1 MKDRNTST
9 KIDPATGRPL
19 PAGVEYR
26 GKGQYRARKRIAG
39 GKRIH
44 QTFSTARLARRWLDT
59 TSAKLELG
67 QFEDTRPLERQTVHE
82 LVDRYVREEMQTRD
96 NDRKGHIPA
105 ILQDEIAH
113 LPLVD
118 LTATAVRDFRDRQA
132 EKYSAATVVKRLNLL
147 AAICQH
153 AIAEW
158 DLPFSKNPA
167 AATAVKR
174 PAGADKKR
182 NRRLIG
188 DEYDRLLEAMATSP
202 WPDDVTFVQFA
213 IEQGTRRE
221 EAQTLRWRDIDFD
234 RHALSLGKT
243 KTMHRAIERGP
254 EIRPLTPGAARLLR
268 TLQAQRKSSR
278 PGDLVF
284 DIGSKDA
291 FSVRFRRMTKKAGL
305 RDLTFHDLR
314 HEATSRLARIYT
326 NPLELRRVTGH
337 KDIKSLDRYYQPHT
351 EDLAAKAIAYEKRNF
366 ADKD

>member
-1 MKDRNTST
+1 MKDRITSA

-39 GKRIH
+39 GERIH
-44 QTFSTARLARRWLDT
+44 QTFSSAKLARRWLDT

-67 QFEDTRPLERQTVHE
+67 QFQDTRPLERQTVHE

-105 ILQDEIAH
+105 ILQDEIAR
-113 LPLVD
+113 LALAD
-118 LTATAVRDFRDRQA
+118 LTSTAVRGFRDRLA
-132 EKYSAATVVKRLNLL
+132 EKYSGATVVKRLNLL

-158 DLPFSKNPA
+158 DVPFAKNPA

-174 PAGADKKR
+174 PTGADKKR
-182 NRRLIG
+182 NRRLID
-188 DEYDRLLEAMATSP
+188 DEYDRLMGIMAQSP
-202 WPDDVTFVQFA
+202 WPDDVAFIQFA

-221 EAQTLRWRDIDFD
+221 EALTLRWCDVDFK
-234 RHALSLGKT
+234 RHALSFART
-243 KTMHRAIERGP
+243 KTMHRAVERGP
-254 EIRPLTPGAARLLR
+254 EVRPLTPGAARLLR
-268 TLQAQRKSSR
+268 TLQAQRASIR
-278 PGDLVF
+278 PDDLIF
-284 DIGSKDA
+284 DVGSKNA
-291 FSVRFRRMTKKAGL
+291 FSVRFGRMTKKGGL
-305 RDLTFHDLR
+305 HDLTFHDLR

-337 KDIKSLDRYYQPHT
+337 KDIKSLDRYYQPRT
-351 EDLAAKAIAYEKRNF
+351 EDLAAKALAYEESTKS
-366 ADKD
+366 KTS

>member
-1 MKDRNTST
+1 MSDCPR
-9 KIDPATGRPL
+9 TGLPL
-19 PAGVEYR
+19 
-26 GKGQYRARKRIAG
+26 RARRDA
-39 GKRIH
+39 
-44 QTFSTARLARRWLDT
+44 AR
-59 TSAKLELG
+59 E
-67 QFEDTRPLERQTVHE
+67 
-82 LVDRYVREEMQTRD
+82 

-105 ILQDEIAH
+105 ILQDEIAQ

-118 LTATAVRDFRDRQA
+118 LTSTAVRGFRGRLA
-132 EKYSAATVVKRLNLL
+132 KKYSAATVAKRLNLL

-167 AATAVKR
+167 AAMAVKR

-188 DEYDRLLEAMATSP
+188 DEYNRLLEAMAASP

-221 EAQTLRWRDIDFD
+221 EALTLRWRDIDFD
-234 RHALSLGKT
+234 RHALSLEKT
-243 KTMHRAIERGP
+243 KTMHRTVERGP
-254 EIRPLTPGAARLLR
+254 EICSLTPGAARLLR
-268 TLQAQRKSSR
+268 ALQAQRKSTR

-291 FSVRFRRMTKKAGL
+291 FSVRFGRMTKKDGL

-337 KDIKSLDRYYQPHT
+337 KDIKSLDRYYQPHA